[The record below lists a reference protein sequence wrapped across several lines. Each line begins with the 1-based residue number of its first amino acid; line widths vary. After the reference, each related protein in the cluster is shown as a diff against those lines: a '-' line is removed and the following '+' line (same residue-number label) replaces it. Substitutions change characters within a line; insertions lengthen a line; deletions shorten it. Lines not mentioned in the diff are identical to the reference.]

1 MIKNGDGQSMKR
13 NESFRKKITIV
24 MLAVCIIPSVLI
36 TVFAAYNTYNALYN
50 QLILVNKDGIL
61 WSQDRLQQYT
71 DSLKNTIYSIES
83 NKDFK
88 DSVMRWGEDEED
100 YSDITVMQQT
110 LLSCLDQNNQ
120 FASAE
125 LYLARDN
132 SVIKVERA
140 GATIQNGIKDNSIFK
155 RSKDMQTNLYIKLVG
170 DKLYAVHTINK
181 FEDRNMVAGL
191 EVGLRN
197 SDLSSIMSKM
207 ISYKGEQVYLLNDE
221 NEVLLSQGTISS
233 EQNKLIHLALTRIS
247 EEKSI
252 TGNLNLEHNIVFYTG
267 TEDGKLSLIK
277 MIPRSEIINATLP
290 TIYAGLLVGLL
301 CIIGS
306 VILSIM
312 LSAALSRP
320 IIELTERVKGI
331 KLESLNMQT
340 GEDTGDEVSVLENH
354 IALFVEHIRKLIH
367 EEYETKLQAKMAQI
381 KALQTQ
387 INPHFLYNT
396 LQLMGSIALSKG
408 VNEVYNIASA
418 LSDIMR
424 YSMNFETDFVTIQEE
439 ITHLDNYFL
448 IQKQRFYDKFSMEVV
463 IDDKVKQ
470 CLIPKLLIQPIVENS
485 FKHGFEKCTDKWHM
499 VIMAYLNND
508 NKVHIVI
515 KDNGAGM
522 SEDKLNELR
531 KHLSQNTMLQM
542 NRSEHIG
549 LLNVNARIKL
559 YFSENDGIQIKSE
572 INKGT
577 EIDLVFDAQMKEDE
591 NGIPG
596 CDYR

>member
-1 MIKNGDGQSMKR
+1 MKR
-13 NESFRKKITIV
+13 NKSFRKKITIV
-24 MLAVCIIPSVLI
+24 MLAVCIIPSILI
-36 TVFAAYNTYNALYN
+36 TVFAAYNAYNALYN

-83 NKDFK
+83 NKNFK

-100 YSDITVMQQT
+100 YSDTTVMQQT

-125 LYLARDN
+125 LYLTRDN
-132 SVIKVERA
+132 SMIKVERA
-140 GATIQNGIKDNSIFK
+140 GAIIQNGVKDNSIFK
-155 RSKDMQTNLYIKLVG
+155 RSKDMQTNLYVKQIG

-181 FEDRNMVAGL
+181 FENRNMVAGL

-207 ISYKGEQVYLLNDE
+207 ISYNGEQVYLLNDE
-221 NEVLLSQGTISS
+221 NEVLLSQGNISS
-233 EQNKLIHLALTRIS
+233 GQNKLIHLALTRIS

-277 MIPRSEIINATLP
+277 MIPQSEIVNATLP
-290 TIYAGLLVGLL
+290 TIYVGLLVGLL

-306 VILSIM
+306 VALSVM
-312 LSAALSRP
+312 LSMALSRP
-320 IIELTERVKGI
+320 IMDLTERVKGI

-340 GEDTGDEVSVLENH
+340 GEDAGDEVSVLENH
-354 IALFVEHIRKLIH
+354 IALFVDRIRELIH
-367 EEYETKLQAKMAQI
+367 EEYDTKLQAKMAQI
-381 KALQTQ
+381 KALQSQ

-418 LSDIMR
+418 LGDIMR
-424 YSMNFETDFVTIQEE
+424 YSMNFESGFVTIQEE

-448 IQKQRFYDKFSMEVV
+448 IQKQRFYDKFTMEVV

-485 FKHGFEKCTDKWHM
+485 FKHGFEKCTGKWHM
-499 VIMAYLNND
+499 VIMAYLNSD
-508 NKVHIVI
+508 NKVHIVV
-515 KDNGAGM
+515 KDNGVGM

-531 KHLSQNTMLQM
+531 KHLSQDTILQM

-559 YFSENDGIQIKSE
+559 YFSENDGLQIKSE
-572 INKGT
+572 LNKGT
-577 EIDLVFDAQMKEDE
+577 EIDLVFDALTKEDE

-596 CDYR
+596 CDHR